1 MTSFFIRPSGISNH
15 KKFIRRAL
23 KNLSN
28 VRGINSSA
36 LTITPSPS
44 TKPNPSKESLTFGT
58 VFSPHMLTIEYSHER
73 WHNPKIVPYGNLNL
87 SPASSC
93 LHYGTTCFEGMKAY
107 KGILCEDNT
116 NDDDE
121 ICASDNVFLFRPD
134 LNMIRLKSSMERL
147 AMPGCDFDSEEL
159 IQCIMR
165 LVDLDSDW
173 IPSGEGYSL
182 YIRPN
187 VLATNHNLGVSNPTE
202 LLLYVITSPVG
213 PYFKSG
219 FKPVKLLCSTDY
231 VRAFGG
237 QGGTGRYKIGG
248 NYAPTLKPGH
258 EALERGY
265 QQILWVNRNGQGQ
278 DEITEV
284 GAMNLFLVF
293 EQDNGRME
301 IVTPPLNRGDIL
313 PGVTRKSIVEL
324 TKKWKDVD
332 MVERNVTM
340 QEVQDAVDTKRFVE
354 AFGAGT
360 AAVVCPIEC
369 INYKGV
375 DLKPRFCTG
384 EVMHKVWRE
393 LLDIQ
398 YGKIEHEW
406 ARKVVV

>member
-1 MTSFFIRPSGISNH
+1 
-15 KKFIRRAL
+15 
-23 KNLSN
+23 
-28 VRGINSSA
+28 
-36 LTITPSPS
+36 
-44 TKPNPSKESLTFGT
+44 
-58 VFSPHMLTIEYSHER
+58 MLTIEYSHGR
-73 WHNPKIVPYGNLNL
+73 WHNPKIIPYGNLNL

-107 KGILCEDNT
+107 KEIICEN
-116 NDDDE
+116 NNNNNDDE
-121 ICASDNVFLFRPD
+121 ICASDNVYLFRPD
-134 LNMIRLKSSMERL
+134 LNMVRLKSSMQRL
-147 AMPGCDFDSEEL
+147 AMPGYDFDSEEL

-165 LVDLDSDW
+165 LVDLDSDC

-219 FKPVKLLCSTDY
+219 FKPVKLLCSTEY

-237 QGGTGRYKIGG
+237 KGGTGGYKIGG

-258 EALERGY
+258 EALDKGY
-265 QQILWVNRNGQGQ
+265 QQVLWVNRNSQGQ

-301 IVTPPLNRGDIL
+301 IVTPPLDRGDIL

-324 TKKWKDVD
+324 TTKWKDVD

-340 QEVQDAVDTKRFVE
+340 QEVQDAVDKNRFVE

-369 INYKGV
+369 IHYKGV
-375 DLKPRFCTG
+375 DLKPRFHTG
-384 EVMHKVWRE
+384 DVMHRVWRD

>member
-1 MTSFFIRPSGISNH
+1 
-15 KKFIRRAL
+15 
-23 KNLSN
+23 
-28 VRGINSSA
+28 
-36 LTITPSPS
+36 
-44 TKPNPSKESLTFGT
+44 
-58 VFSPHMLTIEYSHER
+58 MLTIEYSHKH
-73 WHNPKIVPYGNLNL
+73 WHSPKIIPYGNLNL

-107 KGILCEDNT
+107 KGILC
-116 NDDDE
+116 DDDDDT
-121 ICASDNVFLFRPD
+121 CASDDIFLFRPD

-187 VLATNHNLGVSNPTE
+187 VLATNHNLGVSNPTD

-237 QGGTGRYKIGG
+237 KGGTGGYKIGG

-258 EALERGY
+258 EALGKGY
-265 QQILWVNRNGQGQ
+265 QQVLWVNRNSQGQ

-301 IVTPPLNRGDIL
+301 IVTPPLDRGDIL

-340 QEVQDAVDTKRFVE
+340 QEVQDAVVKKRFVE

-369 INYKGV
+369 IHYKGT
-375 DLKPRFCTG
+375 DLKPRFDTG
-384 EVMHKVWRE
+384 DIMHRVWRE